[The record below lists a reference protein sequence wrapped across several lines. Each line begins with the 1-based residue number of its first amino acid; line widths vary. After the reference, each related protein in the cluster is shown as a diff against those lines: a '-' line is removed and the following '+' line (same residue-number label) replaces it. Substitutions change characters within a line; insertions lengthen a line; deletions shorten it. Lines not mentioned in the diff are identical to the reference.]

1 MDDDDRLLQKSS
13 RQFLGCFVHG
23 ASELSMRRHPM
34 YGTRPARPAPGHCV
48 GKRSDK
54 GPCRARTSAGPK
66 RDQSIPVVVLLAST
80 SRLAAVVG
88 WTGKADGKTTMNS
101 AIWRHHWL
109 QRKPTTTTAIYQLT
123 DRLHDGHMARVP
135 VDEIT
140 ATVSEW
146 LADVGAHSPL
156 VDDLARAVRIGD
168 WPTAYALGEY
178 LSVDVAVAG

>member
-1 MDDDDRLLQKSS
+1 MDDDDRLLLKSS
-13 RQFLGCFVHG
+13 RQFPDYFFHG

-101 AIWRHHWL
+101 AIWRHHWP
-109 QRKPTTTTAIYQLT
+109 QRRPTTTIYQLT

-135 VDEIT
+135 VHEIT
-140 ATVSEW
+140 ATVSAW

-168 WPTAYALGEY
+168 WPTAYAPGEY